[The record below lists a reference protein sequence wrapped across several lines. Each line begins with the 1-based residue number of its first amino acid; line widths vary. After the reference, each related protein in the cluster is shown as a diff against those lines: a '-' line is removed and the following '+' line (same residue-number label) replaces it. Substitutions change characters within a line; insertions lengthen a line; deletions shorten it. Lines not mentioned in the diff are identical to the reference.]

1 MVKNSETEHK
11 VIIWS
16 YLFEIKKFIGLF
28 KSLNIGA
35 SQMDTSLVEFR
46 NIEP

>member
-28 KSLNIGA
+28 KIFNKGA
-35 SQMDTSLVEFR
+35 LQMDTSPVEFR
-46 NIEP
+46 NIQP